1 MASYIH
7 AKQLR
12 PVSPI
17 YVKLKNIK
25 TVLFAERTIVFKIS
39 DIYFQNGDYID
50 GYFKNKIPLKKAV
63 KILLGILIPSIEII
77 IL

>member
-12 PVSPI
+12 PADLI
-17 YVKLKNIK
+17 RVKLNNINK
-25 TVLFAERTIVFKIS
+25 ILLAERTIVFKIS
-39 DIYFQNGDYID
+39 DIYFQNGEYID
-50 GYFKNKIPLKKAV
+50 SYFKNKTPFKKAV